1 MKQPKVRSISIVY
14 LIIFILGIALILWI
28 FKNPTAT
35 PKITQINMSDLV
47 TKNEAGQIKSINV
60 QGQNLSI
67 VGTDGTQYSA
77 YLGTGVNIY
86 QVAGLNL
93 DPKLVAVTFQ
103 APGIDWW
110 GIIFEYGLIIAF
122 IAVIFVMFFRA
133 RGANNQA
140 MSFGRSN
147 ARLFPGDKPQ
157 VTFNDVAGVDEAKQ
171 ELREV
176 VDFLK
181 SRDRFTALGARIPR
195 GILLVGPPGTGKTL
209 LAKAIAGEAGVPFFS
224 ISGSEFVEMFVGVG
238 ASRVRDLFDQAKH
251 HAPCII
257 FIDEIDAVG
266 RHRGA
271 GLGGSHDEREQTLNQ
286 ILTEMDGFDTNTS
299 IIILAATNRP
309 DILDPALLRP
319 GRFDRRVVLD
329 LPDVIGRTA
338 ILKVHAKNKPLGA
351 TVKLDTLAKETA
363 GFSGADIANLM
374 NEAAI
379 LAARKNQK
387 TIEMIDLEES
397 IDKVAMGPE
406 RRSKR
411 MSAADKKL
419 TAYHE
424 AGHALVAKLLPNA
437 DPPHKVSIIARGMAG
452 GYTRMLPED
461 RAYWSKSRLTDSI
474 AVSLAGLCTEKLI
487 YGEASSGS
495 SSDLRSATGYARRMV
510 TDLGMSDKLGPRTY
524 GDKQELVFLGRE
536 ISETKDYSERTSLEI
551 DREIDRIINEASGL
565 ATKILTENMDLLT
578 KLADALIT
586 RETLDTDELEA
597 LFRGETL
604 SPKVIE
610 TSPPEIKQPEAKNPQ
625 PGPTVILKPQP
636 DGGTANIILEP
647 PSKPELK

>member
-1 MKQPKVRSISIVY
+1 MKQPKVRSVGLIYLFLFAGLIFLAY
-14 LIIFILGIALILWI
+14 LIMR
-28 FKNPTAT
+28 T
-35 PKITQINMSDLV
+35 PPAAKPADIYISQVVTMSQA
-47 TKNEAGQIKSINV
+47 NQIKSLNV
-60 QGQNLSI
+60 QGQNISI
-67 VGTDGTQYSA
+67 VGTDGTKYTSF
-77 YLGTGVNIY
+77 LPDNVNIY
-86 QVAGLNL
+86 QVTGLNL
-93 DPKLVAVTFQ
+93 TGVDVKFQ
-103 APGIDWW
+103 AVGIDWLSL
-110 GIIFEYGLIIAF
+110 IMTYGLLIVVGVF
-122 IAVIFVMFFRA
+122 IFIMFFRA

-171 ELREV
+171 ELHEV

-181 SRDRFTALGARIPR
+181 SRERFTALGARIPR

-329 LPDVIGRTA
+329 LPDVVGRVA
-338 ILKVHAKNKPLGA
+338 ILKVHAKNKPLS
-351 TVKLDTLAKETA
+351 TSVNLETLAKETA

-379 LAARKNQK
+379 LAARHGQK

-397 IDKVAMGPE
+397 IDKVSMGPE

-411 MSAADKKL
+411 MSPDEKKL

-424 AGHALVAKLLPNA
+424 AGHALVAHLLPNA
-437 DPPHKVSIIARGMAG
+437 DKPHKVSIIARGVAG
-452 GYTRMLPED
+452 GFTRMLPED
-461 RAYWSKSRLTDSI
+461 RAYWSRSRFTDGI
-474 AVSLAGLCTEKLI
+474 TVALAGMAAEKII
-487 YGEASSGS
+487 YNETSSGAS
-495 SSDLRSATGYARRMV
+495 GDLKQVTWFARRMV
-510 TDLGMSDKLGPRTY
+510 TDLGMSDKLGPRTF

-536 ISETKDYSERTSLEI
+536 ISETKDYSERTALEI
-551 DREIDRIINEASGL
+551 DKEMDRIISEASAN
-565 ATKILTENMDLLT
+565 ATKILTEHKETLV
-578 KLADALIT
+578 KLAETLIS
-586 RETLDTDELEA
+586 RETLDTEELEA
-597 LFRGETL
+597 VFRGETL
-604 SPKVIE
+604 PPKVV
-610 TSPPEIKQPEAKNPQ
+610 PPTPMEAKQPDTKSPQ
-625 PGPTVILKPQP
+625 PAPGGTLKPQTAA
-636 DGGTANIILEP
+636 GGSTASIIVEP
-647 PSKPELK
+647 LSKPE